1 MAYEIELKAHVA
13 AEQVPDVKVRLMAV
27 PGIRYI
33 GETDKFDIYWSKT
46 PDGEPVFR
54 TRRQMTSDGPEV
66 LFTAKPHKK
75 KSAKGTEEN
84 QELEFCA
91 PDGQWDSVLM
101 FCSGIGLEVCRL
113 KWKKGFEYSV
123 DIDGFHIHAELL
135 DVRFLGWFLE
145 LEICVDDLSSVD
157 DKAADSALRKLLS
170 LAGISEDAVEGKG
183 YNRMLKEAGREKG

>member
-54 TRRQMTSDGPEV
+54 TRRQMTSEGPDD

-75 KSAKGTEEN
+75 KSAKGNVEN
-84 QELEFCA
+84 
-91 PDGQWDSVLM
+91 
-101 FCSGIGLEVCRL
+101 
-113 KWKKGFEYSV
+113 K
-123 DIDGFHIHAELL
+123 
-135 DVRFLGWFLE
+135 
-145 LEICVDDLSSVD
+145 
-157 DKAADSALRKLLS
+157 
-170 LAGISEDAVEGKG
+170 
-183 YNRMLKEAGREKG
+183 